1 MSEQGKILAELQEVI
16 MGILKT
22 GAASVEEGNRIDEL
36 EDLLMQ
42 QKCFKEIDHPEHAN
56 QGEEIAALFFNDAYT
71 EAIEKMCAW
80 EITPE
85 DFFGFVDYHYDED
98 EDEAIE
104 MFTDAFIA
112 DVTKVYQSTCKAKE
126 Q

>member
-1 MSEQGKILAELQEVI
+1 MSEQARILAELQDVI
-16 MGILKT
+16 MGVLRT
-22 GAASVEEGNRIDEL
+22 GSASVEEGKRIDEL
-36 EDLLMQ
+36 EDLLYQ
-42 QKCFKEIDHPEHAN
+42 QKSFQEIDHPEHAN
-56 QGEEIAALFFNDAYT
+56 QGEEIATLFFNDHYM
-71 EAIEKMCAW
+71 EAIDKMCAC

-112 DVTKVYQSTCKAKE
+112 DVNKTYQSKV
-126 Q
+126 QG